1 MLVRYRAR
9 MAREAQT
16 IRSTRTRAALRRA
29 ALSRFM
35 SQGVDATSVEE
46 IAADAGV
53 TVRTFY
59 RHFATK
65 YDLLFADY
73 DAGLQWFRAALAARP
88 EGEPLIESIQAGIFA
103 FPQDITAISQM
114 TQMASLRE
122 EQLDHGRII
131 GHLRGVEA
139 DFARA
144 VTDHLVSRNEPVTTD
159 EHLAVA
165 VTARTIAAATFAAME
180 TWMVH
185 GDPSMAEL
193 SRLCHAA
200 LGQLAERALT

>member
-1 MLVRYRAR
+1 

-16 IRSTRTRAALRRA
+16 VRSERTRAALRRA
-29 ALSRFM
+29 ALARFV
-35 SQGVDATSVEE
+35 SQGVEATSVEQ

-65 YDLLFADY
+65 HDLLFADY
-73 DAGLQWFRAALAARP
+73 DAGLRWFRSALAARP
-88 EGEPLIESIQAGIFA
+88 EGEPLIEAVQAAIFA
-103 FPQDITAISQM
+103 FPQDIDAISQM
-114 TQMASLRE
+114 TQMAALRV
-122 EQLDHGRII
+122 EQLDHGRIVS
-131 GHLRGVEA
+131 HLRGVEA

-144 VTDHLVSRNEPVTTD
+144 VTDHLTRREAPSTTD

-165 VTARTIAAATFAAME
+165 VTARTLAAATFAAME

-185 GDPSMAEL
+185 GERTMAEL
-193 SRLCHAA
+193 SRLCHLA
-200 LGQLAERALT
+200 LDQLAVKTSA

>member
-1 MLVRYRAR
+1 
-9 MAREAQT
+9 
-16 IRSTRTRAALRRA
+16 
-29 ALSRFM
+29 M
-35 SQGVDATSVEE
+35 SEGVDATSVED

-73 DAGLQWFRAALAARP
+73 DAGLHWFRAALAARP
-88 EGEPLIESIQAGIFA
+88 HGEPLIVAVQGAIFA

-114 TQMASLRE
+114 TQMATLRE
-122 EQLDHGRII
+122 EQLDHGRIL

-144 VTDHLVSRNEPVTTD
+144 VTDHLVQRVAPATTD
-159 EHLAVA
+159 EHLEVA
-165 VTARTIAAATFAAME
+165 VTARTLAAATFAAME

-185 GDPSMAEL
+185 GDGTMADL
-193 SRLCHAA
+193 SRLCHQA
-200 LGQLAERALT
+200 LGQLSSSLTKLH

>member
-1 MLVRYRAR
+1 
-9 MAREAQT
+9 MARDPQT
-16 IRSTRTRAALRRA
+16 VRSTRTRAALRRA
-29 ALSRFM
+29 ALSRFL
-35 SQGVDATSVEE
+35 SQGVEGTSVEE
-46 IAADAGV
+46 VAADAGV

-73 DAGLQWFRAALAARP
+73 DAGLRWFRAALASRP
-88 EGEPLIESIQAGIFA
+88 ADEPLVESVQAAIFA

-114 TQMASLRE
+114 TQMATLRG
-122 EQLDHGRII
+122 EQLDHGRIV

-144 VTDHLVSRNEPVTTD
+144 VTDHLAEREAPDTTD
-159 EHLAVA
+159 AHLAVA
-165 VTARTIAAATFAAME
+165 VTARTLAAATFAAME

-185 GDPSMAEL
+185 GDGTMADL
-193 SRLCHAA
+193 SRLCHDA
-200 LGQLAERALT
+200 LGQLSSSLTKLP

>member
-1 MLVRYRAR
+1 
-9 MAREAQT
+9 MAREAHT
-16 IRSTRTRAALRRA
+16 ARSTRTRAALRRA

-35 SQGVDATSVEE
+35 TQGVEATSVED

-65 YDLLFADY
+65 HDLLFADY
-73 DAGLQWFRAALAARP
+73 DAGLHWFRAALASRP
-88 EGEPLIESIQAGIFA
+88 PGEPLVESVQAAIFA
-103 FPQDITAISQM
+103 FPQDIDAISQM
-114 TQMASLRE
+114 TQMAALRV
-122 EQLDHGRII
+122 EQLGHDRIV

-144 VTDHLVSRNEPVTTD
+144 VSDHLARRERPGTTD

-165 VTARTIAAATFAAME
+165 VTARTLAAATFAAME

-185 GDPSMAEL
+185 GERTMAEL

-200 LGQLAERALT
+200 LEQVSASATV

>member
-1 MLVRYRAR
+1 MSRDP
-9 MAREAQT
+9 QT
-16 IRSTRTRAALRRA
+16 VRSTRTRAALRRA

-35 SQGVDATSVEE
+35 SQGVESTSVDE

-65 YDLLFADY
+65 HDLLFADY
-73 DAGLQWFRAALAARP
+73 DAGLHWFRSALAAR
-88 EGEPLIESIQAGIFA
+88 GDNEPLIEAVQAAIFA

-114 TQMASLRE
+114 TQMASLRG
-122 EQLDHGRII
+122 EQLDHDGIV
-131 GHLRGVEA
+131 GHLRRVES

-144 VTDHLVSRNEPVTTD
+144 VSDHLVRRRAPSTPE

-165 VTARTIAAATFAAME
+165 VSARTLAAATFAAME

-185 GDPSMAEL
+185 GERTMAEL
-193 SRLCHAA
+193 SRLCTLA
-200 LGQLAERALT
+200 LDQLAPSLQHGASR

>member
-1 MLVRYRAR
+1 

-88 EGEPLIESIQAGIFA
+88 DGEPLIESVQAGIFA

-131 GHLRGVEA
+131 GHLRQVES

-144 VTDHLVSRNEPVTTD
+144 VTDHLVARRAPTTTD

-165 VTARTIAAATFAAME
+165 VTARTLAAATFAAME

-185 GDPSMAEL
+185 GEPSMAEL

-200 LGQLAERALT
+200 LGQLADRAFA

>member
-1 MLVRYRAR
+1 

-16 IRSTRTRAALRRA
+16 VRSTRTRAALRRA

-35 SQGVDATSVEE
+35 TQGVEATSVED

-65 YDLLFADY
+65 HDLLFADY
-73 DAGLQWFRAALAARP
+73 DAGLLWFRAALASRP
-88 EGEPLIESIQAGIFA
+88 ADEPLVESVQAAIFA
-103 FPQDITAISQM
+103 FPQDIHAISQM
-114 TQMASLRE
+114 TQMAALRV
-122 EQLDHGRII
+122 EQLDHDRIVR
-131 GHLRGVEA
+131 HLRGVEA

-144 VTDHLVSRNEPVTTD
+144 VSDHLVRRRPPVTTD

-165 VTARTIAAATFAAME
+165 VTARTLAAATFAAME

-185 GDPSMAEL
+185 GERTMAEL
-193 SRLCHAA
+193 SRLCHLA
-200 LGQLAERALT
+200 LDQLVERASV

>member
-1 MLVRYRAR
+1 MSRDP
-9 MAREAQT
+9 QT
-16 IRSTRTRAALRRA
+16 VRSTRTRAALRRT
-29 ALSRFM
+29 ALARFM
-35 SQGVDATSVEE
+35 TQGVEATSVEQ

-73 DAGLQWFRAALAARP
+73 DAGLRWFRAALASRP
-88 EGEPLIESIQAGIFA
+88 VGEPLIDSVQAAIFA

-114 TQMASLRE
+114 TQMATLRE
-122 EQLDHGRII
+122 EQLDHGRIL

-144 VTDHLVSRNEPVTTD
+144 VTDHLVQREAPSSTD

-165 VTARTIAAATFAAME
+165 VTARTLAAATFAAME

-185 GDPSMAEL
+185 GDGTMTDL
-193 SRLCHAA
+193 SRLCHDA
-200 LGQLAERALT
+200 LGRLRDVSSPLTKLS

>member
-1 MLVRYRAR
+1 

-16 IRSTRTRAALRRA
+16 VRSTRTRAALRRA

-35 SQGVDATSVEE
+35 SQGVEATSVEE
-46 IAADAGV
+46 IAGDADV

-73 DAGLQWFRAALAARP
+73 DAGLQWFRAALASRP
-88 EGEPLIESIQAGIFA
+88 DGEPLIESVQAAIFA

-114 TQMASLRE
+114 TQMATLRG
-122 EQLDHGRII
+122 EQLDHGRILS
-131 GHLRGVEA
+131 HLRGVEA
-139 DFARA
+139 DFGRA
-144 VTDHLVSRNEPVTTD
+144 VTDHLVQRESPGTTE

-165 VTARTIAAATFAAME
+165 VTARTLAAATFAAME

-185 GDPSMAEL
+185 GDGTMADL
-193 SRLCHAA
+193 SRLCHEA
-200 LGQLAERALT
+200 LGQLSSSLTKPA

>member
-1 MLVRYRAR
+1 

-16 IRSTRTRAALRRA
+16 VRSTRTRAALRRA

-35 SQGVDATSVEE
+35 TQGVEATSVED

-65 YDLLFADY
+65 HDLLFADY
-73 DAGLQWFRAALAARP
+73 DAGLQWFRAALASRP
-88 EGEPLIESIQAGIFA
+88 PDEPLVESVQAAIFA
-103 FPQDITAISQM
+103 FPQDIDAISQM
-114 TQMASLRE
+114 TQMAALRV
-122 EQLDHGRII
+122 EQLDHERIVR
-131 GHLRGVEA
+131 HLRGVEA

-144 VTDHLVSRNEPVTTD
+144 VSDHLVRRRAPVTTD

-165 VTARTIAAATFAAME
+165 VTARTLAAATFAAME

-185 GDPSMAEL
+185 GERTMAEL
-193 SRLCHAA
+193 SRLCHLA
-200 LGQLAERALT
+200 LDQLAAKTTV

>member
-1 MLVRYRAR
+1 
-9 MAREAQT
+9 
-16 IRSTRTRAALRRA
+16 
-29 ALSRFM
+29 
-35 SQGVDATSVEE
+35 
-46 IAADAGV
+46 
-53 TVRTFY
+53 VRTFY

-88 EGEPLIESIQAGIFA
+88 EGEPLIDSIQAGIFA

-114 TQMASLRE
+114 TQMASLRG
-122 EQLDHGRII
+122 EQLDHSRIV

-144 VTDHLVSRNEPVTTD
+144 VSDHLVARSAPTTTD

-165 VTARTIAAATFAAME
+165 VVSRTVAAATFAAME

-185 GDPSMAEL
+185 GEPSMAEL

-200 LGQLAERALT
+200 LGQLAERTTV

>member
-1 MLVRYRAR
+1 

-29 ALSRFM
+29 ALSRFTT
-35 SQGVDATSVEE
+35 QGVEATSVED

-65 YDLLFADY
+65 HDLLFADY
-73 DAGLQWFRAALAARP
+73 DAGLHWFRAALASRP
-88 EGEPLIESIQAGIFA
+88 PEEPVIESVQAAIFA
-103 FPQDITAISQM
+103 FPQDIDAISQM
-114 TQMASLRE
+114 TQMAALRV
-122 EQLDHGRII
+122 EQLDHDRIV

-144 VTDHLVSRNEPVTTD
+144 VADHLTRRQGPATID

-165 VTARTIAAATFAAME
+165 VTARTLAAATFAAME

-185 GDPSMAEL
+185 GERTMAEL
-193 SRLCHAA
+193 SRLCHGALEQVSARAA
-200 LGQLAERALT
+200 V

>member
-1 MLVRYRAR
+1 

-16 IRSTRTRAALRRA
+16 VRSARTRAALRRA

-35 SQGVDATSVEE
+35 SQGVDGTSVEE

-65 YDLLFADY
+65 HDLLFADY
-73 DAGLQWFRAALAARP
+73 DAGLHWFRSALAARP
-88 EGEPLIESIQAGIFA
+88 DGEPLIEAVQAAIFA

-114 TQMASLRE
+114 TQMASLRG
-122 EQLDHGRII
+122 EQLDHARIV

-144 VTDHLVSRNEPVTTD
+144 VSDHLIEREAPTTTD

-165 VTARTIAAATFAAME
+165 VTARTLAAATFAAME
-180 TWMVH
+180 TWMLH
-185 GDPSMAEL
+185 GEPSMAEL

-200 LGQLAERALT
+200 LGRLASKTPA